1 MCLLLQP
8 QNKKINVQE
17 NPCERAP
24 PLRSVPL
31 AFIIKLFN
39 WFCFLKNP
47 LTNQADYDI
56 IIVVKF
62 NSYRFGHDCYASII
76 GRISI
81 VLGQKNYIYL

>member
-31 AFIIKLFN
+31 AFIIKLFKKYI
-39 WFCFLKNP
+39 FLKKH
-47 LTNQADYDI
+47 LTKREKDVIINKLDI
-56 IIVVKF
+56 
-62 NSYRFGHDCYASII
+62 
-76 GRISI
+76 
-81 VLGQKNYIYL
+81 

>member
-1 MCLLLQP
+1 MP
-8 QNKKINVQE
+8 VTAAADKKINVQK
-17 NPCERAP
+17 NPRQSF
-24 PLRSVPL
+24 LSLLSLPL

-81 VLGQKNYIYL
+81 VLDQKNYIYL